1 MTSLL
6 SIVLIAIGLSMDSF
20 AVSLSNGMSI
30 KELSIQKMLLIAFSL
45 AFFQAVMPLL
55 GWLSGIGIEDY
66 IKEIDHWI
74 AFVLLSF
81 IGGKMV
87 YEGFFAKDQQ
97 SKKTTFKTKTLILQ
111 SIATSI
117 DAFAVGISF
126 AFLDVNIIKPVVII
140 GLVTFLFSITGLV
153 LGKTIGKRLGHKAEI
168 FGGLVLIGIGTK
180 ILIEHLFF
188 A

>member
-6 SIVLIAIGLSMDSF
+6 SLILVAIGLSMDSF

-30 KELSIQKMLLIAFSL
+30 TKLSIQKMLLIAFSL
-45 AFFQAVMPLL
+45 AFFQAFMPLL
-55 GWLSGIGIEDY
+55 GWLSGIGIENY

-87 YEGFFAKDQQ
+87 YEGFFDKDQQ
-97 SKKTTFKTKTLILQ
+97 NKETTFKIRILVLQ

-117 DAFAVGISF
+117 DAFAIGISF
-126 AFLDVNIIKPVVII
+126 AFLDVDIIEPIVII
-140 GLVTFLFSITGLV
+140 GLVTFIFSIAGLI
-153 LGKTIGKRLGHKAEI
+153 LGKTIGQKLGSKAEI
-168 FGGLVLIGIGTK
+168 FGGLVLIGIGIK
-180 ILIEHLFF
+180 ILIEHLFLT
-188 A
+188 